1 MAEGRQQGEVEA
13 QRYGGGG
20 RTSLWIEKTR
30 SLLPQFVV
38 EKIVSKPLVVAGGD
52 QRTAGMELIPLS
64 ERKRKGQN
72 IAIR

>member
-1 MAEGRQQGEVEA
+1 MEA
-13 QRYGGGG
+13 QRYGGRG
-20 RTSLWIEKTR
+20 RSSLWIEKTR

-38 EKIVSKPLVVAGGD
+38 EKVVSKSLVGAGGD
-52 QRTAGMELIPLS
+52 HRTAGMELIPLS

>member
-1 MAEGRQQGEVEA
+1 MEA

-20 RTSLWIEKTR
+20 RSSLWFEKTR
-30 SLLPQFVV
+30 SLLPQCVV
-38 EKIVSKPLVVAGGD
+38 EKIISKPLMAAGGD
-52 QRTAGMELIPLS
+52 HRTGMELIPLS